1 MSLPERHLSGI
12 GQCLDGH
19 MKISLSTRKI
29 TGLGTLALVTS
40 LLVSLLVPSA
50 QAATYSLP
58 NAPTNVTSYLGAKG
72 VVVRWTPGADV
83 EPGITGYVVSA
94 GAGSCPI
101 FVPAK
106 NNNVVTMPVVT
117 GQPAGTPVVQAVNAY
132 GFSKPAASKK
142 SYTAAELATVSSS
155 NNKAVQVLQLS
166 DLHGAI
172 EVGGSFGAPL
182 LVSNWNADRKANAAT
197 VAFTSGDNIGAAP
210 PISTEF
216 EEIPTIETLNAMKL
230 DAGAFG
236 NHEHDRNLAHV
247 QKIIGASDFRWIV
260 SNYDEGS
267 LSVLKSGTK
276 QTKTFTIIERGG
288 LKIGVVGSN
297 TPETIEQVFP
307 GNLDYTDASGT
318 KKTITIN
325 PGVTGINQAIVD
337 AKAAGADIVIAL
349 LHQGWQ
355 ENADGV
361 AKGVL
366 NTMAAQVKGAAA
378 IYGGHSHQTFA
389 SVIPGSPRVAPV
401 VIGQTRNAGVEYT
414 RTQICMKFGKVVGQS
429 IEHVLKAASATI
441 NTGTLSTVTTQDV
454 AAAAMVKKYK
464 DQLSAKLDIKIGQ
477 VSGVF
482 PRGGSPAVERSGE
495 TPMGNYIADLMRAKY
510 KTDFAIQNGGGIRDT
525 FPAKTYIPANTAL
538 VRTGSGPLDVTLG
551 DALTVY
557 PFGNQIATTVVT
569 GENLWKALENGVGGN
584 FPGDGRFPQVSG
596 LKYSFDAS
604 KPIGSRIVEV
614 TKLNGAAIAKDSKE
628 YTLTTLDFLIYG
640 GDGYA
645 NVFSPSQ
652 AKVKGAL
659 LDVFVDALKADMA
672 AGKVTQVPAADG
684 RIKKVG

>member
-1 MSLPERHLSGI
+1 MNKTLSN
-12 GQCLDGH
+12 
-19 MKISLSTRKI
+19 RKI
-29 TGLGTLALVTS
+29 FSLGTIALATS
-40 LLVSLLVPSA
+40 LLVSLVVPTA
-50 QAATYSLP
+50 QAVTYSLP
-58 NAPTNVTSYLGAKG
+58 NAPTNVTSYIGAKG

-106 NNNVVTMPVVT
+106 AHNVVTMPVVV
-117 GQPAGTPVVQAVNAY
+117 GQPAGRPVVQAVNAY
-132 GFSKPAASKK
+132 GFSKPAASNK
-142 SYTAAELATVSSS
+142 SYTAAELAVVSSS

-172 EVGGSFGAPL
+172 EVGTSFGAPF
-182 LVSNWNADRKANAAT
+182 LVSNFDADRKANAAT

-216 EEIPTIETLNAMKL
+216 EELPTIETLNAMKL

-247 QKIIGASDFRWIV
+247 QKVIGASDFQWVV
-260 SNYDEGS
+260 SNYNTDS
-267 LSVLKSGTK
+267 LAALKSGTK
-276 QTKTFTIIERGG
+276 QAKTYTIIERAG
-288 LKIGVVGSN
+288 LKIGVVGAN

-307 GNLDYTDASGT
+307 GNLDYTDASGA

-337 AKAAGADIVIAL
+337 AKAAGADLVIAL
-349 LHQGWQ
+349 IHQGWQ

-366 NTMAAQVKGAAA
+366 NTMAAQIKGAAA

-389 SVIPGSPRVAPV
+389 TVIPSSPRVAPV
-401 VIGQTRNAGVEYT
+401 VLGQTRNAGVEYT

-429 IEHVLKAASATI
+429 IEHVLKAAAPTI
-441 NTGTLSTVTTQDV
+441 NTGVVSTVTTQDV
-454 AAAAMVKKYK
+454 AAAALVKKYK
-464 DQLSAKLDIKIGQ
+464 DQLSVRLDIKIGQ

-482 PRGGSPAVERSGE
+482 PRGGTPAVERSGE

-525 FPAKTYIPANTAL
+525 FPARTYIPANTAL
-538 VRTGSGPLDVTLG
+538 VRTGTGPLDVTLG

-596 LKYSFDAS
+596 LKYSFDSS

-614 TKLNGAAIAKDSKE
+614 TKLDGTAIAKDSKE

-640 GDGYA
+640 GDGYL
-645 NVFSPSQ
+645 NVFSPSK

>member
-1 MSLPERHLSGI
+1 MNKTLS
-12 GQCLDGH
+12 
-19 MKISLSTRKI
+19 SRKI
-29 TGLGTLALVTS
+29 FSLGSLALATS

-50 QAATYSLP
+50 QANTYSLP
-58 NAPTNVTSYLGAKG
+58 NAPTSVTSYIGAKG
-72 VVVRWTPGADV
+72 VVVRWVAGAEVAPGV
-83 EPGITGYVVSA
+83 IGHVISA

-101 FVPAK
+101 FVPIK
-106 NNNVVTMPVVT
+106 NNSVVTMPVVT

-132 GFSKPAASKK
+132 GFSKPTASSK
-142 SYTAAELATVSSS
+142 SYTAAQLATVASSA
-155 NNKAVQVLQLS
+155 NKAVQVLQLS

-182 LVSNWNADRKANAAT
+182 LVSNWAADRTANAAT

-216 EEIPTIETLNAMKL
+216 EELPTIETLNAMKL

-236 NHEHDRNLAHV
+236 NHEHDRNIAHV
-247 QKIIGASDFRWIV
+247 QKIIGASDFQWVV
-260 SNYDEGS
+260 SNYNEGA
-267 LSVLKSGTK
+267 LDALKSGTK
-276 QTKTFTIIERGG
+276 QAKSYTIIERAG
-288 LKIGVVGSN
+288 LKIGVVGAN
-297 TPETIEQVFP
+297 TSETIEQVFP
-307 GNLDYTDASGT
+307 GNLDYTDAAGA
-318 KKTITIN
+318 KKTITID
-325 PGVTGINQAIVD
+325 PGVAGINKAIVD
-337 AKAAGADIVIAL
+337 AKAAGADLVIAL
-349 LHQGWQ
+349 VHQGWL

-361 AKGVL
+361 SKGVL
-366 NTMAAQVKGAAA
+366 NTMAGQIKGAAA
-378 IYGGHSHQTFA
+378 IYGGHSHQSFA

-401 VIGQTRNAGVEYT
+401 VVGQTRNAGVEYT
-414 RTQICMKFGKVVGQS
+414 RTQICMKYGKVVGQS
-429 IEHVLKAASATI
+429 IQHVLKAAAPTI
-441 NTGTLSTVTTQDV
+441 NTGVVSTVTTQDV

-464 DQLSAKLDIKIGQ
+464 DQLSAKLDVKIGQ

-538 VRTGSGPLDVTLG
+538 VRTGTGPLDVTLG
-551 DALTVY
+551 DAFTVF

-569 GENLWKALENGVGGN
+569 GANLWKALENGVGGN

-596 LKYSFDAS
+596 LKFSFDAS

-614 TKLNGAAIAKDSKE
+614 TKLDGTAIAKDSKE

-640 GDGYA
+640 GDGYL

-652 AKVKGAL
+652 AKVQGAL
-659 LDVFVDALKADMA
+659 LDVFVDALKADLA
-672 AGKVTQVPAADG
+672 AKKVTQVPAADG

>member
-1 MSLPERHLSGI
+1 
-12 GQCLDGH
+12 
-19 MKISLSTRKI
+19 
-29 TGLGTLALVTS
+29 
-40 LLVSLLVPSA
+40 
-50 QAATYSLP
+50 
-58 NAPTNVTSYLGAKG
+58 
-72 VVVRWTPGADV
+72 
-83 EPGITGYVVSA
+83 
-94 GAGSCPI
+94 
-101 FVPAK
+101 
-106 NNNVVTMPVVT
+106 MPVVV
-117 GQPAGTPVVQAVNAY
+117 GQPAGRPVVQAVNAY
-132 GFSKPAASKK
+132 GFSKPAASNK
-142 SYTAAELATVSSS
+142 SYTAAELATVSSP

-172 EVGGSFGAPL
+172 EVGTSFGAPL
-182 LVSNWNADRKANAAT
+182 LVSNFDADRKANAAT
-197 VAFTSGDNIGAAP
+197 FAFTSGDNIGAAP

-216 EEIPTIETLNAMKL
+216 EELPTIETLNAMKL

-247 QKIIGASDFRWIV
+247 QKIIGASDFQWV
-260 SNYDEGS
+260 TSNYNTDS
-267 LSVLKSGTK
+267 LAVLKSGTK
-276 QTKTFTIIERGG
+276 QAKSFTIIERAGV
-288 LKIGVVGSN
+288 KIGVVGAN

-307 GNLDYTDASGT
+307 GNLDYIDASGA
-318 KKTITIN
+318 KKTITID
-325 PGVTGINQAIVD
+325 PGVTGVNQAIVD

-349 LHQGWQ
+349 IHQGWQ
-355 ENADGV
+355 ENADGG

-366 NTMAAQVKGAAA
+366 NTMAAQIKGAAA

-389 SVIPGSPRVAPV
+389 TVIPGNTRVAPV
-401 VIGQTRNAGVEYT
+401 VIGQTRNSGVEYT
-414 RTQICMKFGKVVGQS
+414 RSQICIKFGKVVGQS

-441 NTGTLSTVTTQDV
+441 NTGVVSTVTTQDV

-464 DQLSAKLDIKIGQ
+464 DQLSVRLDIKIGQ

-525 FPAKTYIPANTAL
+525 FPAKNYVPANTAL
-538 VRTGSGPLDVTLG
+538 VRTGTGPLDVTLG

-596 LKYSFDAS
+596 LKYSFDSS
-604 KPIGSRIVEV
+604 KPIGSRIVTV
-614 TKLNGAAIAKDSKE
+614 TKLDGTAIAKDSKE

-640 GDGYA
+640 GDGYL
-645 NVFSPSQ
+645 NVFSPSR

-659 LDVFVDALKADMA
+659 LDVFVDALKADLA
-672 AGKVTQVPAADG
+672 AGKVTQVPVADG

>member
-1 MSLPERHLSGI
+1 MNKTLH
-12 GQCLDGH
+12 
-19 MKISLSTRKI
+19 TRKI
-29 TGLGTLALVTS
+29 FSLGTLALATS
-40 LLVSLLVPSA
+40 LLVSLLVPTA
-50 QAATYSLP
+50 QANTYSLP
-58 NAPTNVTSYLGAKG
+58 NAPLSVTSYIGASG

-83 EPGITGYVVSA
+83 NPGITGYVVSA
-94 GAGSCPI
+94 GPGSCPI
-101 FVPAK
+101 FVPAR

-117 GQPAGTPVVQAVNAY
+117 GQPAGTPVVRAVNAY
-132 GFSKPAASKK
+132 GFSKPTASSK
-142 SYTAAELATVSSS
+142 SYTAEQLATVANP

-172 EVGGSFGAPL
+172 EVGNSFGAPL
-182 LVSNWNADRKANAAT
+182 LVSNWDADRKANVAT

-216 EEIPTIETLNAMKL
+216 EELPTIETLNAMKV

-247 QKIIGASDFRWIV
+247 QKVIGASDFQWVV
-260 SNYDEGS
+260 SNYNPDS
-267 LSVLKSGTK
+267 LDVLKSGTK
-276 QTKTFTIIERGG
+276 QAKTYTIIERGG
-288 LKIGVVGSN
+288 VKIGVVGAN

-307 GNLDYTDASGT
+307 GNLDYTDAKGA

-325 PGVTGINQAIVD
+325 PGVEGINQAIVD

-349 LHQGWQ
+349 VHQGWQ

-366 NTMAAQVKGAAA
+366 NTMAAQIKGAAA

-389 SVIPGSPRVAPV
+389 TVIPGGPRFSPV

-414 RTQICMKFGKVVGQS
+414 RTQICMKNGKVVGQS
-429 IEHVLKAASATI
+429 IEHVLKSASTTI
-441 NTGTLSTVTTQDV
+441 NTGVLSTVTTQDV
-454 AAAAMVKKYK
+454 AAAALVKKYK
-464 DQLSAKLDIKIGQ
+464 DQLTAKLDIKIGQ

-482 PRGGSPAVERSGE
+482 PRGGTPAVERSGE
-495 TPMGNYIADLMRAKY
+495 TPMGSFIADLMRAKY

-538 VRTGSGPLDVTLG
+538 VRTGTGPLDVTLG
-551 DALTVY
+551 DALTVF

-584 FPGDGRFPQVSG
+584 YPGDGRFPQVSG

-614 TKLNGAAIAKDSKE
+614 TRLDGTAIAKDSKE

-640 GDGYA
+640 GDGYL

-652 AKVKGAL
+652 AKVQGAL

-672 AGKVTQVPAADG
+672 AKKVTQVPAADG

>member
-1 MSLPERHLSGI
+1 
-12 GQCLDGH
+12 
-19 MKISLSTRKI
+19 MKITLSSRKI
-29 TGLGTLALVTS
+29 FSWSSLALATS
-40 LLVSLLVPSA
+40 LLVSLVVPTA

-58 NAPTNVTSYLGAKG
+58 NAPTNVTSYIGTKG
-72 VVVRWTPGADV
+72 VVVRWVPGADV
-83 EPGITGYVVSA
+83 YPGITGYVVSA

-101 FVPAK
+101 FVPATAH
-106 NNNVVTMPVVT
+106 NVVTMPVVV
-117 GQPAGTPVVQAVNAY
+117 GQPAGRPVVQAVNAY
-132 GFSKPAASKK
+132 GFSKPAASNK
-142 SYTAAELATVSSS
+142 SYTAAELATVSSP

-172 EVGGSFGAPL
+172 EVGTSFGAPL
-182 LVSNWNADRKANAAT
+182 LVSNFDADRKANAAT
-197 VAFTSGDNIGAAP
+197 FAFTSGDNIGAAP

-216 EEIPTIETLNAMKL
+216 EELPTIETLNAMKL

-247 QKIIGASDFRWIV
+247 QKIIGASDFQWV
-260 SNYDEGS
+260 TSNYNTDS
-267 LSVLKSGTK
+267 LAVLKSGTK
-276 QTKTFTIIERGG
+276 QAKSFTIIERAGV
-288 LKIGVVGSN
+288 KIGVVGAN

-307 GNLDYTDASGT
+307 GNLDYIDASGA
-318 KKTITIN
+318 KKTITID
-325 PGVTGINQAIVD
+325 PGVTGVNQAIVD

-349 LHQGWQ
+349 IHQGWQ
-355 ENADGV
+355 ENADGG

-366 NTMAAQVKGAAA
+366 NTMAAQIKGAAA

-389 SVIPGSPRVAPV
+389 TVIPGNTRVAPV
-401 VIGQTRNAGVEYT
+401 VIGQTRNSGVEYT
-414 RTQICMKFGKVVGQS
+414 RSQICIKFGKVVGQS

-441 NTGTLSTVTTQDV
+441 NTGVVSTVTTQDV

-464 DQLSAKLDIKIGQ
+464 DQLSVRLDIKIGQ

-525 FPAKTYIPANTAL
+525 FPAKNYVPANTAL
-538 VRTGSGPLDVTLG
+538 VRTGTGPLDVTLG

-596 LKYSFDAS
+596 LKYSFDSS
-604 KPIGSRIVEV
+604 KPIGSRIVTV
-614 TKLNGAAIAKDSKE
+614 TKLDGTAIAKDSKE

-640 GDGYA
+640 GDGYL
-645 NVFSPSQ
+645 NVFSPSR

-659 LDVFVDALKADMA
+659 LDVFVDALKADLA
-672 AGKVTQVPAADG
+672 AGKVTQVPVADG

>member
-1 MSLPERHLSGI
+1 MNKTLLS
-12 GQCLDGH
+12 
-19 MKISLSTRKI
+19 RKI
-29 TGLGTLALVTS
+29 FSLGSLALATS

-50 QAATYSLP
+50 QANTYSLP
-58 NAPTNVTSYLGAKG
+58 NAPTNVTSYIGASG
-72 VVVRWTPGADV
+72 VVVRWVAGAEVAPGV
-83 EPGITGYVVSA
+83 IGHVVSA

-101 FVPAK
+101 FVPIR
-106 NNNVVTMPVVT
+106 NNSVVTMPVVE

-132 GFSKPAASKK
+132 GFSKPTASKK
-142 SYTAAELATVSSS
+142 SYTAAELATVGSSA
-155 NNKAVQVLQLS
+155 NKAVQVLQLS

-172 EVGGSFGAPL
+172 EGTSFGAAL
-182 LVSNWNADRKANAAT
+182 LTSNWAADRTANKATIALS
-197 VAFTSGDNIGAAP
+197 SGDNIGAAP

-216 EEIPTIETLNAMKL
+216 EELPTIEALNAMKL
-230 DAGAFG
+230 DASVFG
-236 NHEHDRNLAHV
+236 NHEHDRNIDHLN
-247 QKIIGASDFRWIV
+247 KMIGASDFQWVV
-260 SNYDEGS
+260 SNYSDGA
-267 LSVLKSGTK
+267 LDALKSGTK
-276 QTKTFTIIERGG
+276 QAKNYTIINRGG

-307 GNLDYTDASGT
+307 GNLDYKDAAGA

-325 PGVTGINQAIVD
+325 PGVVGINAAIAE
-337 AKAAGADIVIAL
+337 AKAAGADVVIAMI
-349 LHQGWQ
+349 HQGWL

-361 AKGVL
+361 AKGL
-366 NTMAAQVKGAAA
+366 FNSLATQIKGAAA

-389 SVIPGSPRVAPV
+389 SVIPGGPRVAPTV
-401 VIGQTRNAGVEYT
+401 LGQVRNAGVEYT
-414 RTQICMKFGKVVGQS
+414 RTQICIKSGKVVGQS
-429 IEHVLKAASATI
+429 IQHVLRAASATI
-441 NTGTLSTVTTQDV
+441 NTSVASTVSTADV
-454 AAAAMVKKYK
+454 ATAAMVKKYK
-464 DQLSAKLDIKIGQ
+464 DQLSAKLDVKIGQ

-495 TPMGNYIADLMRAKY
+495 TPMGNYMADLLRAKY

-538 VRTGSGPLDVTLG
+538 VRTGTGPLDVTLG
-551 DALTVY
+551 DAFTVF
-557 PFGNQIATTVVT
+557 PFGNQVATTVVT
-569 GENLWKALENGVGGN
+569 GANLWKALENSVGGN
-584 FPGDGRFPQVSG
+584 YPGDGRFAQVSG

-604 KPIGSRIVEV
+604 KPIGSRIVSV
-614 TKLNGAAIAKDSKE
+614 TKLDGTEIAKDSKE

-640 GDGYA
+640 GDGYV
-645 NVFSPSQ
+645 NVFSPAQ

>member
-1 MSLPERHLSGI
+1 MN
-12 GQCLDGH
+12 
-19 MKISLSTRKI
+19 KTLSTRKI
-29 TGLGTLALVTS
+29 FSLGTIALATS
-40 LLVSLLVPSA
+40 LLVSLVVPTA
-50 QAATYSLP
+50 QAVTYSLP
-58 NAPTNVTSYLGAKG
+58 NAPTNVTSYIGAKG

-106 NNNVVTMPVVT
+106 AHNVVTMPVVV
-117 GQPAGTPVVQAVNAY
+117 GQPAGRPVVQAVNAY
-132 GFSKPAASKK
+132 GFSKPAASNK
-142 SYTAAELATVSSS
+142 SYTAAELAVVSSS

-172 EVGGSFGAPL
+172 EVGTSFGAPL
-182 LVSNWNADRKANAAT
+182 LVSNFDADRKANAAT

-216 EEIPTIETLNAMKL
+216 EELPTIETLNAMKL

-236 NHEHDRNLAHV
+236 NHEHDRNLAHL
-247 QKIIGASDFRWIV
+247 QKVIGASDFQWVV
-260 SNYDEGS
+260 SNYNADS
-267 LSVLKSGTK
+267 LSVLKSGSK
-276 QTKTFTIIERGG
+276 QTKSYTIIERGG
-288 LKIGVVGSN
+288 IKIGVVGAN

-307 GNLDYTDASGT
+307 GNLDYTDASGA

-325 PGVTGINQAIVD
+325 PGVTGINTAIVD

-349 LHQGWQ
+349 IHQGWQ

-366 NTMAAQVKGAAA
+366 NTMAAQIKGAAA

-401 VIGQTRNAGVEYT
+401 VLGQTRNAGVEYT
-414 RTQICMKFGKVVGQS
+414 RTQICMKYGKVVGQS
-429 IEHVLKAASATI
+429 IEHVLKAAAPTI
-441 NTGTLSTVTTQDV
+441 NTGVVSTVTTQDV
-454 AAAAMVKKYK
+454 AAAALVKKYK
-464 DQLSAKLDIKIGQ
+464 DQLTSKLDVKIGQ

-482 PRGGSPAVERSGE
+482 PRGGTPAVERSGE

-538 VRTGSGPLDVTLG
+538 VRTGTGPLDVTLG

-596 LKYSFDAS
+596 LKYSFDSS

-614 TKLNGAAIAKDSKE
+614 TKLDGTAIAKDSKE

-640 GDGYA
+640 GDGYL

>member
-1 MSLPERHLSGI
+1 MTKTLSS
-12 GQCLDGH
+12 H
-19 MKISLSTRKI
+19 KIFSWGS
-29 TGLGTLALVTS
+29 LALATS

-50 QAATYSLP
+50 QANTYSLP
-58 NAPTNVTSYLGAKG
+58 NAPTNVTSYLGARG
-72 VVVRWTPGADV
+72 VVVKWTPGAEV
-83 EPGITGYVVSA
+83 APGVIGHVVSA

-101 FVPAK
+101 FVPIR
-106 NNNVVTMPVVT
+106 NSSVVTMPVVP

-132 GFSKPAASKK
+132 GFSKPAASNK
-142 SYTAAELATVSSS
+142 SYTAVEFATVASSS
-155 NNKAVQVLQLS
+155 NKAVQVLQLS

-172 EVGGSFGAPL
+172 EVGGSFGAAL
-182 LVSNWNADRKANAAT
+182 LASNWSADRTANAAT
-197 VAFTSGDNIGAAP
+197 IAISSGDNIGAAP

-216 EEIPTIETLNAMKL
+216 EELPTIESLNAIKL
-230 DAGAFG
+230 DVSVFG
-236 NHEHDRNLAHV
+236 NHEHDRNIDHLN
-247 QKIIGASDFRWIV
+247 KMIGASDFQWVV
-260 SNYDEGS
+260 SNYNEGA
-267 LSVLKSGTK
+267 LDALKSGSK
-276 QTKTFTIIERGG
+276 QAKNYTIVERGG
-288 LKIGVVGSN
+288 VKIGVVGSN

-307 GNLDYTDASGT
+307 GNLDYKDAAGA

-325 PGVTGINQAIVD
+325 PGVAGVNAAIAE
-337 AKAAGADIVIAL
+337 AKLNGAEIVIAV
-349 LHQGWQ
+349 LHQGWL

-361 AKGVL
+361 AKGL
-366 NTMAAQVKGAAA
+366 FNSLASQIKGAAA

-389 SVIPGSPRVAPV
+389 SVIPGNVRVAPTV
-401 VIGQTRNAGVEYT
+401 LGQVRNAGVEYT
-414 RTQICMKFGKVVGQS
+414 RTQICMRGGKVVGQS
-429 IEHVLKAASATI
+429 IQHVLKAAAPTI
-441 NTGTLSTVTTQDV
+441 NTGVVSTVTTQD
-454 AAAAMVKKYK
+454 AAAAALVKKYK
-464 DQLSAKLDIKIGQ
+464 DQLSAKLDVKIGQ

-538 VRTGSGPLDVTLG
+538 VRTGTGALDVTLG
-551 DALTVY
+551 DAFTVF

-569 GENLWKALENGVGGN
+569 GANLWKALENGVGGN
-584 FPGDGRFPQVSG
+584 YPGDGRFPQVSG
-596 LKYSFDAS
+596 FKYSFDAS
-604 KPIGSRIVEV
+604 KAIGSRIVSV
-614 TKLNGAAIAKDSKE
+614 TKLDGTAIPKDATE

-640 GDGYA
+640 GDGYL

-652 AKVKGAL
+652 AKVQGAL